1 MDDCLLNS
9 EEIDDNLKLAEDLL
23 RSKFATPFST
33 EQNIKFLGEM
43 RRLK

>member
-9 EEIDDNLKLAEDLL
+9 AEIDDNLKLAEDLP
-23 RSKFATPFST
+23 RSNFATPISF

-43 RRLK
+43 RSLK

>member
-23 RSKFATPFST
+23 RSYFAPPFSI

-43 RRLK
+43 RSLK